1 MQYLPEGAVISIVYW
16 VSTYLTFNNDY
27 VSTLDSS
34 SCGANT
40 ETFITLQPSSVYYKL
55 RDTQINLYKQK
66 LDVTPPRMT
75 FCPSLWQTEPTSE
88 KTHRERERTNKRCAR
103 TLAKTQTTA
112 VKPKGLRGLN
122 LAERPQRQS
131 LSRCTVSS
139 VWHRLCM
146 NAALSASRVDRLSKQ
161 LLRSSALSPE
171 QTSFASTARKFGLV
185 TSGRRLGSRKENTNK
200 EQ

>member
-1 MQYLPEGAVISIVYW
+1 MQYLREGAVISIVYW

-112 VKPKGLRGLN
+112 VKLKGLRGLN

-131 LSRCTVSS
+131 LARCTVSS
-139 VWHRLCM
+139 VWHRAWTLLYQRPVWTVCQSSCSE
-146 NAALSASRVDRLSKQ
+146 ALPYLLSKQ
-161 LLRSSALSPE
+161 ASPR
-171 QTSFASTARKFGLV
+171 QH
-185 TSGRRLGSRKENTNK
+185 ENSD
-200 EQ
+200 

>member
-66 LDVTPPRMT
+66 LDAHPP
-75 FCPSLWQTEPTSE
+75 E
-88 KTHRERERTNKRCAR
+88 
-103 TLAKTQTTA
+103 
-112 VKPKGLRGLN
+112 
-122 LAERPQRQS
+122 
-131 LSRCTVSS
+131 
-139 VWHRLCM
+139 
-146 NAALSASRVDRLSKQ
+146 DD
-161 LLRSSALSPE
+161 LLP
-171 QTSFASTARKFGLV
+171 
-185 TSGRRLGSRKENTNK
+185 
-200 EQ
+200 